1 MLLTACLICWG
12 CSGAPAWPA
21 EGVADARWVAEALE
35 WRLNTG
41 LDDCGENAR
50 AVDALTLEWIA
61 GTSEVQ
67 LIIET
72 DEWPVLRYYPE
83 LKTTLIQAMARQQL
97 EGEETDVESLQRTLR
112 KVVRKT
118 AALKN
123 RRVKPYLKGR
133 RPQTS

>member
-1 MLLTACLICWG
+1 M
-12 CSGAPAWPA
+12 AP
-21 EGVADARWVAEALE
+21 EDGVG
-35 WRLNTG
+35 RLRG
-41 LDDCGENAR
+41 KR
-50 AVDALTLEWIA
+50 PSRDALTLEWIA

-67 LIIET
+67 LIIES

>member
-35 WRLNTG
+35 WRLKTG